1 MFEYGTWRKNEEAIG
16 IVRSCLKRAEKL
28 KVYYYDIGSLT
39 PVEIFSLIR
48 RFYLNKVGRG
58 NRFIV
63 HYDYI
68 KPFMLNSN
76 TPEYKEMGHFIHQIK
91 TMINNEIPCSFW
103 ASLQLNR
110 SGITNNKAAKDVDD
124 SENSFSISDRII
136 QQTTH
141 SWLIRPKLM
150 DEIAKED
157 NRFGNLMMMCVK
169 HRHLGKDY
177 KAALNPV
184 KIGAS
189 FKRNYINLNVNSFF
203 FEDRGDLSSI
213 ASYLEGKLDVSED
226 NKDDEKL
233 V

>member
-1 MFEYGTWRKNEEAIG
+1 
-16 IVRSCLKRAEKL
+16 
-28 KVYYYDIGSLT
+28 
-39 PVEIFSLIR
+39 
-48 RFYLNKVGRG
+48 
-58 NRFIV
+58 
-63 HYDYI
+63 
-68 KPFMLNSN
+68 
-76 TPEYKEMGHFIHQIK
+76 
-91 TMINNEIPCSFW
+91 
-103 ASLQLNR
+103 
-110 SGITNNKAAKDVDD
+110 
-124 SENSFSISDRII
+124 
-136 QQTTH
+136 
-141 SWLIRPKLM
+141 M

-226 NKDDEKL
+226 NKEDERL